1 MREMAEI
8 QDRVVIIGNSIASYL
23 RVGEVPRVA
32 RSGRTLTDMM
42 HDITSFRCTKLVI
55 SGIPDLFDR
64 GSCIVTAARIEFFK
78 RDLQLAASEPGVIL
92 CPMYP
97 VKSLPARQWGIVQRI
112 NNYICD
118 LNAGNGEGT
127 PKINRCL
134 FGRAN
139 GGRLFFNFERL
150 VDEAHPSQELAAE
163 MSAILED
170 FLVGRDARRRPDL
183 RQRLENIRE
192 EREEDVDPEGGDRD
206 GSVDG
211 EEGHQ
216 EEGDALLQID
226 ISSDEQEL
234 LEDRQEDYEEER
246 ERIARENERERR
258 NARQSRNDREDSI
271 RARYEQE
278 LRENTERY
286 ERELEEIERRREEAE
301 ARLRER
307 IGRQQERLREEERRE
322 DRRRRD
328 RQEREE
334 EPRDREMRNRDIRM
348 DVPRRRDLV

>member
-192 EREEDVDPEGGDRD
+192 EREEGVDPEGGDRDGSVDGDRD

-216 EEGDALLQID
+216 EEGDALLQIE

-246 ERIARENERERR
+246 ERIARENERERW
-258 NARQSRNDREDSI
+258 NARQSRIPGKTLNKLHTSKSKTLLQTLQSYHSFFEQN
-271 RARYEQE
+271 RY
-278 LRENTERY
+278 NK
-286 ERELEEIERRREEAE
+286 
-301 ARLRER
+301 
-307 IGRQQERLREEERRE
+307 
-322 DRRRRD
+322 
-328 RQEREE
+328 
-334 EPRDREMRNRDIRM
+334 
-348 DVPRRRDLV
+348 